1 MRFCEFLNKL
11 YERFPCSNQ
20 GQFVLEI
27 ISALCGETDPVNS
40 NRPSDYAF
48 SGFLPAGLSG
58 SDATSRKRLFG
69 NTDRYKGLTRPIKKH
84 IKENADKSAFIS
96 YCEAYVSVENFK
108 GLCNDFDVSE
118 DTSRALVFEGVF
130 GMFIEFARSGAD
142 SALNTFV
149 ADFVTDR
156 LMNLPEE
163 TTETDEVESIVVP
176 ICAGDDFR
184 LVRQAPAQPHK
195 VKFYDTFTHHWV
207 IKNCGVAIWDGRYM
221 DFVNVGETPLKLNPE
236 VNRIEIKKTPP
247 GGEVTITVN
256 VEARHIEGTHEI
268 IMDMKDCEGRLC
280 FPDNRAELR
289 LPVIVGWKK

>member
-11 YERFPCSNQ
+11 YVRFPCSSQ

-27 ISALCGETDPVNS
+27 FSALCGETDPINS

-48 SGFLPAGLSG
+48 SDFLPAGLSG
-58 SDATSRKRLFG
+58 NDATSRKRLFG
-69 NTDRYKGLTRPIKKH
+69 NTDRYKGLTKPIKRH
-84 IKENADKSAFIS
+84 VKENSDKAAFIS
-96 YCEAYVSVENFK
+96 YCEAYVSIENFK
-108 GLCNDFDVSE
+108 GLCDDFGVSS
-118 DTSRALVFEGVF
+118 DTSRVLVFEGVF
-130 GMFIEFARSGAD
+130 GMFLEFARSGTD

-156 LMNLPEE
+156 LMNPTEE
-163 TTETDEVESIVVP
+163 RNETDKVESISAP
-176 ICAGDDFR
+176 ICAGDDFL

-195 VKFYDTFTHHWV
+195 VKFYETVTHHWV
-207 IKNCGVAIWDGRYM
+207 IKNNGVAIWDGRYM
-221 DFVNVGETPLKLNPE
+221 DFVNIRETPLKLKSE

-247 GGEVTITVN
+247 GGEITITLN